1 MSSMEDGEHQKLL
14 QTLFWLAWDALKVP
28 DGAQILDFIFWFLM
42 VLRNG
47 KLIRGSGEKY
57 LTVTSS
63 PTDYKAYVLNTLK
76 K

>member
-1 MSSMEDGEHQKLL
+1 
-14 QTLFWLAWDALKVP
+14 
-28 DGAQILDFIFWFLM
+28 M

-76 K
+76 NRHYMPEIIMSTGKTLYMTDKVLDIIGFTFYWIVRQCKQ

>member
-1 MSSMEDGEHQKLL
+1 
-14 QTLFWLAWDALKVP
+14 
-28 DGAQILDFIFWFLM
+28 M

-63 PTDYKAYVLNTLK
+63 PTDYKTYVMNTLK
-76 K
+76 NRHYMPEIIMSAGKTLYMTDKVLDIIGFTFYWIVRQCKQ